1 MIFQKTLRN
10 EKDTEQFGKELAL
23 NLSKLN
29 LNEIEIHLSGD
40 LGAGKTYLTRS
51 IISNAGWQGIVKSP
65 TYTFCLLYTSDAAEY
80 AVCRSRWSPYH

>member
-40 LGAGKTYLTRS
+40 LGAS
-51 IISNAGWQGIVKSP
+51 
-65 TYTFCLLYTSDAAEY
+65 
-80 AVCRSRWSPYH
+80 